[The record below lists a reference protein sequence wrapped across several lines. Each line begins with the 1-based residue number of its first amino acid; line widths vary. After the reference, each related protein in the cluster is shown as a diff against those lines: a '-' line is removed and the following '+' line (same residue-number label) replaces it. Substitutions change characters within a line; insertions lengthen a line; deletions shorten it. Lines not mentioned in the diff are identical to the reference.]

1 MEKIKKEMDLVFKV
15 ITDPAPTTPQV
26 GDTNFKSHYSGVNTS
41 MAWAEL
47 EPAIR
52 QSTEKFI
59 LDFVGSELYDDLA
72 AKFQAGTVLTD
83 AQAKALQLLQDAVA
97 FYAIYHILPEKN
109 SVVASM
115 GVVQNV
121 PEGGSQPVN
130 QWGWKAK
137 RWSALENADTF
148 LDRLLA
154 YLEKM
159 VADEVDYFDLWKNS
173 AAYNVKKSDF
183 FRSTDALDEYLNI
196 QRSRRSFISLV
207 RFMKQVEED
216 VIKPILCDDLYAAML
231 ESPLSAEN
239 TLLLPY
245 IRRAVAYLG
254 AAEAIPHHRIVI
266 DGDGFRVVSQLDGF
280 DERRNLTNNTH
291 ETAIGSL
298 LLRCEEQGRKA
309 VARLSKFLEENISDY
324 PDYENSACREQPASK
339 AHSIVDSRSG
349 RGAVGLF

>member
-1 MEKIKKEMDLVFKV
+1 MELVFKV
-15 ITDPAPTTPQV
+15 ITDPAPATPLV
-26 GDTNFKSHYSGVNTS
+26 GDTNFKSHYSGVNIS

-47 EPAIR
+47 EPAVR
-52 QSTEKFI
+52 QATEKFV
-59 LDFVGSELYDDLA
+59 LDYIGAELYDDLA
-72 AKFQAGTVLTD
+72 AMFNAGDSLTD
-83 AQAKALQLLQDAVA
+83 EQAKALQLLQDAVA

-115 GVVQNV
+115 GVVQNT
-121 PEGGSQPVN
+121 PEGGSQPTN

-159 VADEVDYFDLWKNS
+159 VADEVAYFDLWKSS

-183 FRSTDALDEYLNI
+183 FRSTDVLDELLNI

-231 ESPLSAEN
+231 ESPLSDEN
-239 TLLLPY
+239 ALLLPY

-291 ETAIGSL
+291 EAALGSL

-309 VARLSKFLEENISDY
+309 VARLSKFLEDNVEEY
-324 PDYENSACREQPASK
+324 PLYRDSPCREKPASK
-339 AHSIVDSRSG
+339 AHSIVDSSSG
-349 RGAVGLF
+349 MGAVGLF

>member
-1 MEKIKKEMDLVFKV
+1 MELVFKV
-15 ITDPAPTTPQV
+15 ITAPAPPVPTV
-26 GDTNFKSHYSGVNTS
+26 GDTNFQQHYSGVNTS

-47 EPAIR
+47 EPAVR
-52 QSTEKFI
+52 QATEKFV
-59 LDFVGSELYDDLA
+59 LDYVGSELYDDLA
-72 AKFQAGTVLTD
+72 DKFQNDTSLTD
-83 AQAKALQLLQDAVA
+83 EQAKALLLLQDTVA

-121 PEGGSQPVN
+121 PDGGAQPVN

-154 YLEKM
+154 YLEKQ
-159 VADEVDYFDLWKNS
+159 VAASVIYFYLWKDS
-173 AAYNVKKSDF
+173 AAYNVKTSDF
-183 FRSTDALDEYLNI
+183 FRQTAQLDEYLNI
-196 QRSRRSFISLV
+196 QQSRRSFISLV

-231 ESPLSAEN
+231 VYPLTDEN

-298 LLRCEEQGRKA
+298 LLRCEDQGRKA
-309 VARLSKFLEENISDY
+309 VARLSKFLEDNLADY
-324 PDYENSACREQPASK
+324 PDYKNSTCRELPTSK
-339 AHSIVDSRSG
+339 AHTIVNSTDEV
-349 RGAVGLF
+349 GAVGLF